1 MTDQFAAYSSVS
13 EPGGEDFSAN
23 TSTAGRVAVDGAA
36 TGEIGASRDRDWFAV
51 ELVAGRTYTID
62 LKGGDTDDGELIDPY
77 LRGIHDADGKRIPDT
92 KDDDGGVLRNS
103 QLTFVATQSGTH
115 YIAAGAHT
123 TYQGTYTVE
132 VTDNSP
138 PEAQQQVVQE
148 PPAFDA
154 GAYAFALAENADG
167 STAQVSLGTVAA
179 TGPEGA
185 ALAYSLEGGNAS
197 GRFEIDAA
205 SGELFYTGAGEDYE
219 SGTTSFELKVR
230 ASDGEL
236 FTDTTVTV
244 SVTDVAEAPAFARQ
258 GYAFELA
265 ENTDGSTDRVS
276 LGTVSAIDPE
286 GAALSYSI
294 EDGNAS
300 GLFEIDMASGE
311 LFYTGAGEDF
321 ETGTGSFELTVRA
334 SDGDLFTDASVVI
347 GVADVQEVPAFGQ
360 QGYAFDLAE
369 NSDGSTTRVSLGT
382 VAAVDP
388 DGTAL
393 SYSIEGGNASG
404 LFEIDAA
411 SGELF
416 YTGTGEDFEAGT
428 DPFELT
434 VRASDGTHAV
444 DTTVTVSV
452 TDMQE
457 DPTVDPHVSESQESV
472 SEPDGEDF
480 SANTSTAGRIAV
492 DGAATGNIGSSGDRD
507 WYAVELVAGVEY
519 RIDLEGSETGVG
531 TLADPLLRW
540 LHDSGGAGIRGTR
553 NDDGGEGE
561 NARQQF
567 TPAESGTYYISAN
580 GKGSGTGTYR
590 LSVTQVSPPAQEAPD
605 FGRPSYAFDLAE
617 NADGST
623 ARVSLGT
630 VATTDPEGDTLAY
643 SLEGGNG
650 SGLFEIDVA
659 SGELFYTGTGEDF
672 EAGTA
677 PFELTVRASD
687 GDLFTDTTV
696 TVGVADV
703 QEAPAFAEQGYAFE
717 LAENADGSTARVSLG
732 TVAAVDPEGAVLSYS
747 IAGGNGSGLFE
758 IDAASGE
765 LFYTGTGEDFE
776 AGTGPFELTVRASD
790 GDLSTDITVT
800 VSVTDVP
807 EAPAF
812 AQQGYAFDLAENTD
826 GSASRVSLGTVAAAD
841 PEGAALGYSIEGG
854 NASGR
859 FEIDSGSGE
868 LFYTGA
874 GEDFEA
880 GTGPFELTVRASD
893 GDRFTDTTVTVSVAD
908 VQEAPAVRVADA
920 EATEGDDAVIVFRV
934 TLDGAS
940 TSAVRVN
947 YATADGTA
955 TAGDDYEAVQGTLT
969 FAPGET
975 EKTVSV
981 TVIDDTV
988 EDSGE
993 TFRLLLSSPDGATLA
1008 DSEATGTLLNIES
1021 WDDFAAGTS
1030 TTGVVEVGG
1039 STTGG
1044 IDMTDNDK
1052 ADKDWFAV
1060 ELEAGQLYQFD
1071 LKGRSTWHGTL
1082 PDPVIE
1088 AIYDSDRNKMPYTYD
1103 DDSGEKR
1110 NARAWFR
1117 PTDDGTYFIEAGSD
1131 RSWGSPGTG
1140 TYRLYVEE
1148 STLEDDHYPTVGNSI
1163 STVEIGGSITGT
1175 IERPGDRD
1183 WFAANLTAGQ
1193 LYQFDLESGEGPG
1206 ALADPDLHGIWRH
1219 ENGGASLIPNTA
1231 NSDID
1236 YKDAGYNA
1244 RVWFTPDTDGLYSV
1258 SAGAWWNETGSYKLS
1273 VKAVTDD
1280 PPADTSTTDTVPVD
1294 GSVRGALEVWHD
1306 RDWYEVTLEA
1316 DHIYRFKIRGVS
1328 VDGEI
1333 LDTPSMDGIYRS
1345 DGTLVAGTGDD
1356 DCYGLQNARTWFRPD
1371 TAGIY
1376 YVQVALGGY
1385 SGGDVG
1391 GYELSVEDL
1400 TDDHPSD
1407 TSTTHTI
1414 DVNGSVTGSIEGPGD
1429 EDWYSVTLKEGER
1442 YRVDLEG
1449 SPTNRG
1455 TLGNPYLRG
1464 VYDSEGKLVA
1474 GTEDDNGGAGNNART
1489 FFMADVDED
1498 DEDGGE
1504 STYYLSAGSAG
1515 THTGSYRLKLA
1526 EVTDDHTADTMTT
1539 GTVSLSGDIGSAHG
1553 TIDWWGDED
1562 WYAVTLEQGVP
1573 YRIELE
1579 GSWTNRGTLGDAYL
1593 GGIHDTDG
1601 NLISGTRD
1609 DNSGSYDNAL
1619 VFFTPDA
1626 AGTYYISAGAGEKHL
1641 GTYRLTV
1648 EDLSDEP
1655 SADTGTVG
1663 KVAVGG
1669 SARDGI
1675 GWRGDRDWYAVELT
1689 ADKTYM
1695 VEIKGSSSNQGTLSD
1710 PQLRGIY
1717 DSSGNFISGTS
1728 NDDSGYLL
1736 DAREFFT
1743 PDADGTYYLSASAE
1757 REDSHNGKA
1766 NTYRLFVRDVTD
1778 DLAANKNTAGSITV
1792 GGSVTGE
1799 IGWTK
1804 DRDWYGVELEAAK
1817 TYRIDLKADSTG
1829 HGTLLDP
1836 ALRGIHDSNGHRIR
1850 GTSNDDGGAGSNS
1863 RLAFSPDTDGI
1874 YYISAGAWSDA
1885 LVGSYTLFIDEL

>member
-1 MTDQFAAYSSVS
+1 MSDDYSHDLLTTGTVTVGGWVEGTIETAGDQDWFAVELEAGVEYRIDLEGSDTQGGTLEDPLLRWLHDKNGAGVRGTRNDDGGEGRNARQVFTPTESGTYYISANGAGSDTGSYRLSVTQVNPPPGPPQVVQQPPAFDAQGYAFDLAENTDGSTTRVSLGTVSATDPEGEPVTYSLIGGNASGLFEIDAASGELFYVGAGEDFEAGTGPFELTVRASDGDLFTDTTVTVGVTDVGEDPIGEPAVQEEQQSVS
-13 EPGGEDFSAN
+13 EPGGEDFSAD
-23 TSTAGRVAVDGAA
+23 TSTGGRVAVGGSA
-36 TGEIGASRDRDWFAV
+36 TGKIGSSGDRDWFAV

-62 LKGGDTDDGELIDPY
+62 LKGDDTDDGELTDPY
-77 LRGIHDADGKRIPDT
+77 LRGIHNADGKRISDT

-103 QLTFVATQSGTH
+103 QLTFVATQSGIH
-115 YIAAGAHT
+115 YIAAGAYT
-123 TYQGTYTVE
+123 THEGTYTVE

-138 PEAQQQVVQE
+138 PETR
-148 PPAFDA
+148 PPAF
-154 GAYAFALAENADG
+154 
-167 STAQVSLGTVAA
+167 
-179 TGPEGA
+179 
-185 ALAYSLEGGNAS
+185 GGQAH
-197 GRFEIDAA
+197 GF
-205 SGELFYTGAGEDYE
+205 
-219 SGTTSFELKVR
+219 V
-230 ASDGEL
+230 
-236 FTDTTVTV
+236 
-244 SVTDVAEAPAFARQ
+244 
-258 GYAFELA
+258 LA
-265 ENTDGSTDRVS
+265 ENTDGSTARVS
-276 LGTVSAIDPE
+276 LGTVSAVDPE
-286 GAALSYSI
+286 GAALSYSL
-294 EDGNAS
+294 EGGNGS
-300 GLFEIDMASGE
+300 GLFEIG
-311 LFYTGAGEDF
+311 
-321 ETGTGSFELTVRA
+321 
-334 SDGDLFTDASVVI
+334 
-347 GVADVQEVPAFGQ
+347 
-360 QGYAFDLAE
+360 
-369 NSDGSTTRVSLGT
+369 
-382 VAAVDP
+382 
-388 DGTAL
+388 
-393 SYSIEGGNASG
+393 
-404 LFEIDAA
+404 AA

-428 DPFELT
+428 
-434 VRASDGTHAV
+434 G
-444 DTTVTVSV
+444 
-452 TDMQE
+452 
-457 DPTVDPHVSESQESV
+457 
-472 SEPDGEDF
+472 
-480 SANTSTAGRIAV
+480 
-492 DGAATGNIGSSGDRD
+492 
-507 WYAVELVAGVEY
+507 
-519 RIDLEGSETGVG
+519 
-531 TLADPLLRW
+531 
-540 LHDSGGAGIRGTR
+540 
-553 NDDGGEGE
+553 
-561 NARQQF
+561 
-567 TPAESGTYYISAN
+567 
-580 GKGSGTGTYR
+580 
-590 LSVTQVSPPAQEAPD
+590 
-605 FGRPSYAFDLAE
+605 
-617 NADGST
+617 
-623 ARVSLGT
+623 
-630 VATTDPEGDTLAY
+630 
-643 SLEGGNG
+643 
-650 SGLFEIDVA
+650 
-659 SGELFYTGTGEDF
+659 
-672 EAGTA
+672 

-687 GDLFTDTTV
+687 GDLSTDTTV

-732 TVAAVDPEGAVLSYS
+732 TVAATDPEGAALSYS
-747 IAGGNGSGLFE
+747 LEGGNGSGLFE

-765 LFYTGTGEDFE
+765 LFYTGTGEDFK
-776 AGTGPFELTVRASD
+776 AGAGPFELTVRASD
-790 GDLSTDITVT
+790 GDLFSDTTVT
-800 VSVTDVP
+800 VTVADVQ

-812 AQQGYAFDLAENTD
+812 AEQGYEFELAENTD
-826 GSASRVSLGTVAAAD
+826 GSASRVSLGTVAATD
-841 PEGAALGYSIEGG
+841 PEGAALSYRIEGG

-859 FEIDSGSGE
+859 FEIDSGTGE
-868 LFYTGA
+868 LFYVGA

-893 GDRFTDTTVTVSVAD
+893 GDRFTDTTVTVGVTD

-981 TVIDDTV
+981 TVIDDNV

-1030 TTGVVEVGG
+1030 TTGTVVVGG

-1333 LDTPSMDGIYRS
+1333 LDTPSMDGIYTS

-1385 SGGDVG
+1385 SAGDVG

-1464 VYDSEGKLVA
+1464 VYDSEGSPVA

-1515 THTGSYRLKLA
+1515 THTGSYRLKLT

-1539 GTVSLSGDIGSAHG
+1539 GTVSLSGDIGSARG
-1553 TIDWWGDED
+1553 MIDWWGDAD
-1562 WYAVTLEQGVP
+1562 WYAVTLEKGVP

-1579 GSWTNRGTLGDAYL
+1579 GSWTNRGTLGDSYL
-1593 GGIHDTDG
+1593 GGIYDTDG
-1601 NLISGTRD
+1601 NLISGTSD
-1609 DNSGSYDNAL
+1609 DNSGSYYNAL

-1669 SARDGI
+1669 SARG
-1675 GWRGDRDWYAVELT
+1675 RDRV
-1689 ADKTYM
+1689 
-1695 VEIKGSSSNQGTLSD
+1695 
-1710 PQLRGIY
+1710 
-1717 DSSGNFISGTS
+1717 
-1728 NDDSGYLL
+1728 
-1736 DAREFFT
+1736 ARR
-1743 PDADGTYYLSASAE
+1743 PGLVRRRADGGQEVHGRDQGQLQQPGHTVRSPVARHLRFE
-1757 REDSHNGKA
+1757 RQLHLRHVERRQRLPAGCPRILHAGRRRHLLPLGK
-1766 NTYRLFVRDVTD
+1766 R
-1778 DLAANKNTAGSITV
+1778 
-1792 GGSVTGE
+1792 
-1799 IGWTK
+1799 
-1804 DRDWYGVELEAAK
+1804 
-1817 TYRIDLKADSTG
+1817 
-1829 HGTLLDP
+1829 
-1836 ALRGIHDSNGHRIR
+1836 
-1850 GTSNDDGGAGSNS
+1850 
-1863 RLAFSPDTDGI
+1863 
-1874 YYISAGAWSDA
+1874 
-1885 LVGSYTLFIDEL
+1885 